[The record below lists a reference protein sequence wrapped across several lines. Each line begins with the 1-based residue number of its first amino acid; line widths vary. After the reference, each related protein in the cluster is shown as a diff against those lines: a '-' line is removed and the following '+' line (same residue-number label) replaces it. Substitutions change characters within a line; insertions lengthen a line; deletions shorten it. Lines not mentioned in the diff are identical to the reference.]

1 MANGMYYTRG
11 FRSKSEFLEQ
21 YNGNQLP
28 EQKSDSSD
36 EALSKTDF
44 LKKIFD
50 ENAHYIKEEK
60 WNAMI
65 LRYIE
70 LHSKQFKE
78 VKEDPFMKG
87 AFSFSAGPHGLE
99 EGIIV
104 LSDVIPKKFVRYV
117 VIHETTMLTWNKNN
131 YAVEDE
137 FNAAKAELSKSDF
150 WEYCM
155 FRLNMHRNSADIITE
170 MKMSVSEDVQK
181 ILKQAQL
188 QSGIV
193 IMEKRVAVSFP
204 KTFTKK

>member
-1 MANGMYYTRG
+1 MSNGMYYTRG

-28 EQKSDSSD
+28 EQESSPSDKV
-36 EALSKTDF
+36 LSRTDI

-50 ENAHYIKEEK
+50 ENVLYIKQEN

-65 LRYIE
+65 LRYVE
-70 LHSKQFKE
+70 LHSSQFRGL
-78 VKEDPFMKG
+78 KEDPFMKG

-99 EGIIV
+99 EGIII

-117 VIHETTMLTWNKNN
+117 VIHQTNMLIWDKNRF
-131 YAVEDE
+131 AVEDE

-150 WEYCM
+150 WEYCL
-155 FRLNMHRNSADIITE
+155 FRLNMHRDSVDIITE

-181 ILKQAQL
+181 ILKQAQV

-193 IMEKRVAVSFP
+193 IMEKKIAVSFP
-204 KTFTKK
+204 RVSTKK